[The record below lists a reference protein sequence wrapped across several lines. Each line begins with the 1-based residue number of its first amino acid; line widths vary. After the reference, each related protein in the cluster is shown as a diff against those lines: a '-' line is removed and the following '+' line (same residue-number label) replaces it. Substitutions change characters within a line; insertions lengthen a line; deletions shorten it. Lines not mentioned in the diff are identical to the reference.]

1 MLKNYGVL
9 KMIKILEFLWS
20 GCWHYWEHQF
30 KITMVDKGDETVGYR
45 MAYKCK
51 KCQQYKT
58 RRLV

>member
-1 MLKNYGVL
+1 
-9 KMIKILEFLWS
+9 MIKILEFLWS